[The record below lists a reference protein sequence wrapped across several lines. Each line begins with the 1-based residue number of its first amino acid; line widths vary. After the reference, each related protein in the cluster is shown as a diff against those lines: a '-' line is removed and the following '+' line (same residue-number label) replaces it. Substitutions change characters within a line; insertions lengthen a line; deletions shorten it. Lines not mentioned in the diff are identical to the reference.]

1 LDALADDAV
10 NVNFNAT
17 VPLRPTR
24 DEYRDII
31 AETCE

>member
-1 LDALADDAV
+1 M

-17 VPLRPTR
+17 APSRPTR

-31 AETCE
+31 AETLE